1 MRSAL
6 SILSIVL
13 IASLVCSY
21 ADAKDVEGYISEA
34 RALADSRDYAA
45 ARALMEEAAAAFP
58 QSSEALAYLGLYTG
72 MSSGNA
78 MDYMEAG
85 RLAMSSFEILD
96 RAAALDPRNPLPL
109 LFRGIMGVSVP
120 EFMGRLDGGIGDLT
134 RAVEMLEAPGT
145 NGSPETLVTALSTL
159 AAGFAKKK
167 DTEGERKT
175 LEKIMRIAPGSEAAA
190 LAQKRLDSLS
200 DSPATGPAGLGFLAP
215 AQEDSPDIASLK
227 ESIAKNP
234 ADGGLIMKLGKA
246 WYDKGEYENARLAI
260 KRYTEIDPQNVEGY
274 KLLFMAVG
282 RIAEKGYDHTI
293 YGNTD
298 YRSGLAF
305 EAMTA
310 LDRAVN
316 LAPEDMEL
324 RLMRGVSGIE
334 FPFFLGK
341 HDQGVADLEMV
352 ASGVAAADTLRA
364 RALYYLGVAKQREA
378 MRYWVKVAVDHP
390 ESGAAAM
397 VYGAMRPETS
407 VFDPG
412 KHEKPFVKIDF
423 VLGFEDELAPQT
435 AVWVEDAKGEYVATV
450 YASGFAGFVKEK
462 QVTLPLWAASS
473 GFEGVDAV
481 TTASIDVGHYVYLW
495 NLMDF
500 KGEKVKKGKYTVKV
514 ETCYWPSMK
523 YQMVETVVTV
533 GGKGEFNRVEEG
545 NFIPFLEVGYYP
557 GK

>member
-1 MRSAL
+1 MRPAL
-6 SILSIVL
+6 SVLTIIL
-13 IASLVCSY
+13 IASSICCD
-21 ADAKDVEGYISEA
+21 AAAKDIESYISEA
-34 RALADSRDYAA
+34 RALADGRDYAA

-58 QSSEALAYLGLYTG
+58 QSPDALAYLGLYTG
-72 MSSGNA
+72 MSAGGA
-78 MDYMEAG
+78 GDYMEAG

-96 RAAALDPRNPLPL
+96 RAVSLGPDNPLTW
-109 LFRGIMGVSVP
+109 LFRGIMGVNVP
-120 EFMGRLDGGIGDLT
+120 EFMGRLDAGISDLS
-134 RAVEMLEAPGT
+134 RAVEMLDGSGPGA
-145 NGSPETLVTALSTL
+145 SPETLVTALSNL
-159 AAGFAKKK
+159 AAGFAKTKNA
-167 DTEGERKT
+167 EGEQKA

-190 LAQKRLDSLS
+190 GAQKRLEALS
-200 DSPATGPAGLGFLAP
+200 DAPATGSAGLGFLAP
-215 AQEDSPDIASLK
+215 AQEDSPAIASLK
-227 ESIAKNP
+227 ESISKNP
-234 ADGGLIMKLGKA
+234 ADSGRILDLGKA
-246 WYDKGEYENARLAI
+246 WFEKGNYEKARQAFR
-260 KRYTEIDPQNVEGY
+260 RYTEIDHENAEAY
-274 KLLFMAVG
+274 KFLYMAVG
-282 RIAEKGYDHTI
+282 GLAGKGYDRTI
-293 YGNTD
+293 YDDTN

-305 EAMTA
+305 EAMAA

-316 LAPEDMEL
+316 LAPGDMEL
-324 RLMRGVSGIE
+324 RLMRGISGIE

-341 HDQGVADLEMV
+341 HDQGVADLEIV
-352 ASGVAAADTLRA
+352 ASGAAVADTLRA

-407 VFDPG
+407 VFDPE

-423 VLGFEDELAPQT
+423 VLGFEDELPPQT
-435 AVWVEDAKGEYVATV
+435 AVWVENGNGEYVATV

-495 NLMDF
+495 DLRDF
-500 KGEKVKKGKYTVKV
+500 RGEKVKKGKYTVKV

-523 YQMVETVVTV
+523 YQMVEAVVAV
-533 GGKGEFNRVEEG
+533 GGKGEKNRVEEG
-545 NFIPFLEVGYYP
+545 NFIPFLEVGYYA